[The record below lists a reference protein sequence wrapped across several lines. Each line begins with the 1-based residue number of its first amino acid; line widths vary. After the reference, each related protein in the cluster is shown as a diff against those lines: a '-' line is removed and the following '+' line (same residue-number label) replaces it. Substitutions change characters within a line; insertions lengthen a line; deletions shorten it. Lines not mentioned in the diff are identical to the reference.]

1 MRINLFRRQVSTLL
15 YKTYLHRKR
24 SLGCTIC
31 ELFAPMVLAFLL
43 LVLPQL
49 AGLDLT
55 VTTKQDEQP
64 FPDPSNPFTARND
77 IQIDPFMSPTNE
89 WGLFRQ
95 ISSTAEG
102 NTCWCKTLAIVGDSA
117 ASAGFQSF
125 MESEYATMK
134 AYYKLTRNADFTDSN
149 YVPGITSSDSKES
162 WVECP
167 SLNTDTFFEIFDS
180 VASLEAYVGGVN
192 YGDVSVNRVQGS
204 GQLDRLCGAVVF
216 PDNVL
221 EESTPEIRLR
231 FNLTWNRPAVYS
243 SFLNKIDLSEDTR
256 GVDTLTGG
264 VSARRWYMDQ
274 GFVGVQLLV
283 QRYLRLNHVAL
294 SGQAQDGSSFL
305 DTVEEMAN
313 WQIFPFPAVAYSG
326 SPTLELLANFQFVLV
341 FCYAT
346 TVALTIGRVVRER
359 EQKLREYM
367 RMMGMYD
374 ASYYIAWII
383 ALGITW
389 FIIALTV
396 TAMQFAV
403 AFRNSSFGLVLLFNY
418 LFGLA
423 SMSFSLFI
431 SALCTKERLGSII
444 GAFVFFICQAVTA
457 PDYSSPA
464 AFNAASILPPSA
476 YIMGMKTLF
485 FLETT
490 GKGFTKD
497 YIDLKYV
504 GYSMHMSMSMLA
516 IDIFLWWI
524 LYYYV
529 EQINPFLAGLR
540 RKWYF
545 MFSTV
550 YWREVFGY
558 DTHGGSI
565 RDDLVPNAAVPSLE
579 KFETVSDPNLIEM
592 ERKGD
597 CIKVRNL
604 KRKFGPSF
612 YAVNGIDLT
621 MYSNEIFCLL
631 GHNGAGK
638 TTTFSMLTGMLG
650 PTSGSISAF
659 GLEIP
664 RDMAELRR
672 SMGVCP
678 QHSALWQDL
687 TVREHLIIFGGIRGI
702 PFSELEPSLNTL
714 IAEVGLS
721 GRANFQSKALSGGM
735 KRKLSVGIAF
745 VGDPKVVFLD
755 EPTSGMDPF
764 ARRSTWDLLK
774 RKRNSGRVICL
785 TTHYMD
791 EADVLGDRIA
801 IMAHGRLECAGTSV
815 FLKKIY
821 GLGYL
826 LSFVRESSSASNIQ
840 EFVET
845 SMGKENVR
853 VASSIG
859 REVILEVV
867 PENESKFADLLE
879 QLENPATKKRL
890 GIESFGISV
899 TNIEEVFL
907 KVAGASHQVEDKQ
920 SPGSPK
926 SPISGNTAP
935 PRMARFWTQFKA
947 LLERR
952 VGYGLRDRQLFF
964 MQVFLPFVILL
975 ITLGFLL
982 AAISQT
988 PTPRAL
994 SVAPL
999 NPDYPD
1005 GNFVRTQPSESALW
1019 TEYCG
1024 KGNTT
1029 LSSTACNFLVP
1040 QTSVATYYDVQSDL
1054 LSGWNYSPN
1063 PFFSFAKMTNFKN
1076 PLSPITQLGVWQ
1088 NSTGLHTA
1096 ALGALMHFN
1105 AWASSGGK
1113 NVQVSL
1119 VNDPFP
1125 NTLWETQASNS
1136 IAGAIATQMV
1146 IIAMA
1151 FIPTAVISFIVMEK
1165 EREVKNQL
1173 VISGVSPS
1181 AYWLSHFVFD
1191 TLVSVVSTMV
1201 AIITFA
1207 IYQIDG
1213 FTSGQNLAGSFSL
1226 LLLYGPASTA
1236 FAYVCSFFFSRQF
1249 VAQSFIAIVSF
1260 VLGNVLVILA
1270 YVLQAIPVATCESCA
1285 SIGSGVMWAG
1295 RIFPPFA
1302 LGSGFYRL
1310 TVFVSSLNLPLTSGE
1325 LVGGCK
1331 TGFVFG
1337 KIDCY
1342 SGIGDDLLF
1351 LGITTV
1357 VYLAIAISIDFLE
1370 SLPWL
1375 RNMFVIK
1382 DKQDEVGGA
1391 LEDEKVITEKQR
1403 VERLNKASP
1412 MLYVNRIRK
1421 LFRRSGTFWKSFIA
1435 KVFCN
1440 KKNLKSTQVFAVE
1453 SVSFAADKGEV
1464 FGLLGVNG
1472 AGKTTTFKML
1482 CGLYCPSGGEIYVL
1496 GKNATRNMEFVRRH
1510 VGYCPQFDAL
1520 WDLLSTREHVLLYAK
1535 IRGYS
1540 GEALEAVVNSK
1551 LKELDLVQYS
1561 KSRAGDLSGGNKRKL
1576 SVAMALVGEPDLVFL
1591 DEPSC
1596 GMDPFA
1602 RRGMWAIIES
1612 VADKRKQC
1620 VIVLTTHSME
1630 EAEALCSRIAIQVDG
1645 RFRCLGTCQEIK
1657 NIYGDGFEISIRAKV
1672 SNIEK
1677 SVSQLA
1683 SDVSGFAKD
1692 GWVPRPELASTVF
1705 IDPKQLARVSLGS
1718 YGLAVPENATAVG
1731 VFDIANWL
1739 YKDQIFANVIDF
1751 FITEFTSD
1759 GFEIV
1764 ELHGLTLKVKVAKI
1778 EVSKL
1783 FRKLLSV
1790 KDEIRIDDF
1799 QVTQTQLEQIFNRF
1813 AATAVNKQD

>member
-1 MRINLFRRQVSTLL
+1 M
-15 YKTYLHRKR
+15 
-24 SLGCTIC
+24 
-31 ELFAPMVLAFLL
+31 
-43 LVLPQL
+43 
-49 AGLDLT
+49 
-55 VTTKQDEQP
+55 
-64 FPDPSNPFTARND
+64 
-77 IQIDPFMSPTNE
+77 
-89 WGLFRQ
+89 
-95 ISSTAEG
+95 
-102 NTCWCKTLAIVGDSA
+102 
-117 ASAGFQSF
+117 
-125 MESEYATMK
+125 
-134 AYYKLTRNADFTDSN
+134 
-149 YVPGITSSDSKES
+149 
-162 WVECP
+162 
-167 SLNTDTFFEIFDS
+167 
-180 VASLEAYVGGVN
+180 
-192 YGDVSVNRVQGS
+192 
-204 GQLDRLCGAVVF
+204 
-216 PDNVL
+216 
-221 EESTPEIRLR
+221 
-231 FNLTWNRPAVYS
+231 
-243 SFLNKIDLSEDTR
+243 
-256 GVDTLTGG
+256 
-264 VSARRWYMDQ
+264 
-274 GFVGVQLLV
+274 
-283 QRYLRLNHVAL
+283 
-294 SGQAQDGSSFL
+294 
-305 DTVEEMAN
+305 
-313 WQIFPFPAVAYSG
+313 
-326 SPTLELLANFQFVLV
+326 
-341 FCYAT
+341 
-346 TVALTIGRVVRER
+346 
-359 EQKLREYM
+359 
-367 RMMGMYD
+367 
-374 ASYYIAWII
+374 
-383 ALGITW
+383 
-389 FIIALTV
+389 
-396 TAMQFAV
+396 
-403 AFRNSSFGLVLLFNY
+403 
-418 LFGLA
+418 
-423 SMSFSLFI
+423 
-431 SALCTKERLGSII
+431 
-444 GAFVFFICQAVTA
+444 
-457 PDYSSPA
+457 
-464 AFNAASILPPSA
+464 
-476 YIMGMKTLF
+476 
-485 FLETT
+485 
-490 GKGFTKD
+490 
-497 YIDLKYV
+497 DLKYV

-516 IDIFLWWI
+516 IDIFLWWV

-529 EQINPFLAGLR
+529 EQVNPFLAGLR

-545 MFSTV
+545 PFTKV

-558 DTHGGSI
+558 DTHSVQ
-565 RDDLVPNAAVPSLE
+565 DELAPSATAPSLE

-592 ERKGD
+592 ERIGD

-650 PTSGSISAF
+650 PTSGSVSAF
-659 GLEIP
+659 GLDIP

-702 PFSELEPSLNTL
+702 PFSELEPTLNTL

-815 FLKKIY
+815 FLKKMY

-826 LSFVRESSSASNIQ
+826 LSFVRENSSASNIQ
-840 EFVET
+840 DFVET
-845 SMGKENVR
+845 TVGKENVR

-907 KVAGASHQVEDKQ
+907 KVAGASHQVEE

-935 PRMARFWTQFKA
+935 PRMARSWTQFKA

-952 VGYGLRDRQLFF
+952 VRYGLRDRQLFF
-964 MQVFLPFVILL
+964 MQIFLPFVILL
-975 ITLGFLL
+975 VTLGFLL

-988 PTPRAL
+988 PTPRSL

-999 NPDYPD
+999 NPDYPN

-1024 KGNTT
+1024 AGNTT
-1029 LSSTACNFLVP
+1029 QSSTACNLLVP
-1040 QTSVATYYDVQSDL
+1040 QSSVTTYFDVQSDL
-1054 LSGWNYSPN
+1054 LSAWNYAPN
-1063 PFFSFAKMTNFKN
+1063 PFFAFAKLTNLN
-1076 PLSPITQLGVWQ
+1076 NSSNPITQLGVWQ

-1191 TLVSVVSTMV
+1191 TSVSVVSTMV

-1310 TVFVSSLNLPLTSGE
+1310 TVYVSALNLPLTSGE

-1337 KIDCY
+1337 KIACY

-1357 VYLAIAISIDFLE
+1357 VYLAMAILIDFLE

-1375 RNMFVIK
+1375 RNLFVIK
-1382 DKQDEVGGA
+1382 DNQDAVGG
-1391 LEDEKVITEKQR
+1391 
-1403 VERLNKASP
+1403 
-1412 MLYVNRIRK
+1412 
-1421 LFRRSGTFWKSFIA
+1421 G
-1435 KVFCN
+1435 
-1440 KKNLKSTQVFAVE
+1440 STQVFAVE

-1510 VGYCPQFDAL
+1510 VGYF
-1520 WDLLSTREHVLLYAK
+1520 
-1535 IRGYS
+1535 
-1540 GEALEAVVNSK
+1540 
-1551 LKELDLVQYS
+1551 
-1561 KSRAGDLSGGNKRKL
+1561 
-1576 SVAMALVGEPDLVFL
+1576 
-1591 DEPSC
+1591 
-1596 GMDPFA
+1596 
-1602 RRGMWAIIES
+1602 
-1612 VADKRKQC
+1612 ADKRKQC

-1692 GWVPRPELASTVF
+1692 GWVPRPELSSTVF
-1705 IDPKQLARVSLGS
+1705 KDPKQLVRVSLGS
-1718 YGLAVPENATAVG
+1718 YGLAVPENSTAVG

-1751 FITEFTSD
+1751 FVTEFTSD